1 MKATRA
7 ESQRKASQRSAEALI
22 GRPDARE
29 RDRPPGP
36 NYSPTPKGPT
46 DASLDAISVPLI
58 EFMKQLPSHHPRQA
72 RLARSHVDPQ
82 PALACLPYD
91 GPFADGPT
99 VPYFDT
105 TRQREDH
112 RTRFGRS

>member
-1 MKATRA
+1 MIEA
-7 ESQRKASQRSAEALI
+7 QRRVRRLNAEALV
-22 GRPDARE
+22 GWQDMRE
-29 RDRPPGP
+29 RDLPPGL
-36 NYSPTPKGPT
+36 NHNWTLKDPT
-46 DASLDAISVPLI
+46 DASLDASFVPLI
-58 EFMKQLPSHHPRQA
+58 RFMKRPLSHHPHPHQA

-99 VPYFDT
+99 VPYSDT